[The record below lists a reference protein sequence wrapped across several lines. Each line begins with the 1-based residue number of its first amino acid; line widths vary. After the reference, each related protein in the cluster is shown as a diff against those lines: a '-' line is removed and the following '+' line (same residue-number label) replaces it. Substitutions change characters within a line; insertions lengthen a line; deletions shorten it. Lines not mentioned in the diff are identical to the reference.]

1 MRGDPASVVYN
12 LTQETRE
19 EEEDR
24 ILSRLLWYLNSGGR
38 RKWIVKERPDKINN
52 LIPRPDFICREQKSG
67 EEITIEITYASGIK
81 EGKKF
86 QIEEEKLFS
95 VAVEASTIIQ
105 ENVINPPT
113 GMYVSKTTI
122 CHDPRDRSDVF
133 YVVNTFIKEFS
144 TGNLSTFN
152 KVSEFPFLLVFS
164 SPNILRLWDP
174 DPLNVPGLANYEV
187 LENEI
192 RGDIQEANK
201 KLENCNEGIL
211 LIFMDLI
218 DLEEYDILFSFTN
231 SRIDYDNVK
240 RFYALSRVNSCLYR
254 IW

>member
-1 MRGDPASVVYN
+1 LKDETLGTVYD
-12 LTQETRE
+12 LTKETKV
-19 EEEDR
+19 EEEDK

-38 RKWIVKERPDKINN
+38 RKWIVKERPDKIHN
-52 LIPRPDFICREQKSG
+52 LIPRPDFLCKEQKSG

-86 QIEEEKLFS
+86 KTEEEKLFS
-95 VAVEASTIIQ
+95 IAFEASTIIR
-105 ENVINPPT
+105 EKLINPPT

-122 CHDPRDRSDVF
+122 CRDPRDRSDVSN
-133 YVVNTFIKEFS
+133 VVDTFIKEIG
-144 TGNLSTFN
+144 TGNLSTFD
-152 KVSEFPFLLVFS
+152 KVSEFPILLVFS

-174 DPLNVPGLANYEV
+174 DPLNAPGLANYEV
-187 LENEI
+187 LEDEVRKDI
-192 RGDIQEANK
+192 REANK

-218 DLEEYDILFSFTN
+218 DLEEHDILFSFADSRTN
-231 SRIDYDNVK
+231 YDNVK
-240 RFYALSRVNSCLYR
+240 RFYALSVLNSCLYR